1 MLRQREVDVRLGRQ
15 PVWALTMLQQGSSRG
30 HLVTPSSVDVA
41 SLGCDVV
48 LTRLRAN
55 YAGMPKEVYVL
66 TSVAFCVAIGF
77 GMFAPV
83 ITVFAKQF
91 NVSDLAASVIISI
104 FAAAR
109 LVCTAPSSWMVNRFG
124 ESKVLAAGLLIV
136 AISSVL
142 IGFSQNYTEFLVY
155 RTCGGLGSAMF
166 TVSALALLLRV
177 TPADMRGRASG
188 LYQGGFV
195 IGGIAGPALG
205 AVFASSLRLPF
216 FVNAGMTVIASIV
229 TFVMLLHPRYSI
241 DASESQP
248 DSAGHAQ
255 VESRG
260 WAGLTAALKH
270 PVYRLI
276 LWANFVQGFVLFG
289 LRNALV
295 PLYADETF
303 GGTRYA
309 NYAFLAAALFSA
321 SLLVTAGRQT
331 DMRGRKPVAVLGFAL
346 SALGSVMMA
355 LSPNESMFIV
365 SAIAY
370 GIGGAFTGAS
380 VPAMLGD
387 VTRGARSGVL
397 VATYQAIVDAGVIL
411 GPIAAGFV
419 LQQTGS
425 FNAAF
430 GVGAAMTLAVFIWA
444 TTIPESREVHA
455 DKKSVTPPAAVD
467 TLPAARDA

>member
-1 MLRQREVDVRLGRQ
+1 MRLVHQ
-15 PVWALTMLQQGSSRG
+15 PMTELWRASSHSLG
-30 HLVTPSSVDVA
+30 HLVTEGGLRRS

-48 LTRLRAN
+48 LTRLRQN

-91 NVSDLAASVIISI
+91 QVSDLAASVIVSI

-109 LVCTAPSSWMVNRFG
+109 LVSTAPSTWMVNRFG
-124 ESKVLAAGLLIV
+124 ESWVLATGLLVV

-142 IGFSQNYTEFLVY
+142 IGFSQSYTEFLIY
-155 RTCGGLGSAMF
+155 RTAGGLGSAMF

-195 IGGIAGPALG
+195 IGGIAGPAIG
-205 AVFASSLRLPF
+205 AAFAFSLRLPF
-216 FVNAGMTVIASIV
+216 FVNAATLVVASAV
-229 TFVMLLHPRYSI
+229 TFIMLLHPRYSI
-241 DASESQP
+241 EASESQP

-255 VESRG
+255 VDAQG
-260 WAGLTAALKH
+260 WAGLRGALAH

-295 PLYADETF
+295 PLYADRSF

-309 NYAFLAAALFSA
+309 NYAFLAAAMFSA
-321 SLLVTAGRQT
+321 MLLVTAGRQT
-331 DMRGRKPVAVLGFAL
+331 DLRGRKPVAVLGFAL
-346 SALGSVMMA
+346 SAAGSIAMA
-355 LSPNESMFIV
+355 LSPNEVLFLA
-365 SAIAY
+365 SAVTY
-370 GIGGAFTGAS
+370 GMGGAFTGAS

-387 VTRGARSGVL
+387 VTRGARSGTV
-397 VATYQAIVDAGVIL
+397 VAAYQAIVDAGVII

-419 LQQTGS
+419 LESTGS

-430 GVGAAMTLAVFIWA
+430 GLGAALSLSVFLWA
-444 TTIPESREVHA
+444 LTIPESRAPHA
-455 DKKSVTPPAAVD
+455 TTEELV
-467 TLPAARDA
+467 RR